1 MECLLSYSVNGW
13 DLVIQGLINMSFS
26 IFDTLSPKNTNGNR
40 EREGG
45 REGKEGRFKV
55 QGHTVMVSTI
65 DSCFPEDSTE

>member
-40 EREGG
+40 EREGE
-45 REGKEGRFKV
+45 REGGEGGEVYGSGTYSNGFYY
-55 QGHTVMVSTI
+55 
-65 DSCFPEDSTE
+65 

>member
-45 REGKEGRFKV
+45 RGRRGGLRFRD
-55 QGHTVMVSTI
+55 I
-65 DSCFPEDSTE
+65 E

>member
-26 IFDTLSPKNTNGNR
+26 IFDTLSPKNTNGIR
-40 EREGG
+40 EREGR
-45 REGKEGRFKV
+45 REGLCSCKTSVTYGNGFYY
-55 QGHTVMVSTI
+55 I